1 MSKLYYSLS
10 GKVGSVI
17 VLLIVSFL
25 FLSVNQTKADGGVE
39 VTGSIQVKTD
49 SSITV
54 NSLEFLVNSSTKIS
68 GTMGSSLPFDSLKVG
83 SLVKIEAESKIIGKL
98 VATKIR
104 LMTAKINLE
113 LNGKITAR
121 TTNSITV
128 KGTEVFVDTNTII
141 FTQFHAAL
149 SFADLKVGDSVLVKA
164 TQAIG
169 GQLTAVAII
178 VKTENTRQEIELE
191 GKIQA
196 ITETSIKV
204 QDTVFF
210 VDSSTIILSHQ
221 KTVLNF
227 SDLKVGDEVEVRG
240 FLRQDST
247 YLALYIRVEN
257 EEFEQRELEI
267 EGAISAIASN
277 SITVNM
283 VTFKVDS
290 STVIYAHEGGVLNF
304 SDLKV
309 GDQVEVKAILLSDS
323 TYKAVRIKLE
333 NEESDNELEVAGLI
347 DSVSTDNI
355 IVGGYKI
362 YVNSQTKIYNHF
374 KQSLTFADLKVGT
387 FVVVK
392 ANLQNTTYLAA
403 TIKVR
408 NNINAESNF
417 TGAIESIS
425 GSSITVKGLIFVTD
439 QNTEFLDD
447 NRNTITITDL
457 KVGQIVKIKATLQSG
472 NQYLALRVIAK
483 NFWRPTVKVEGAIE
497 NLTLT
502 SITVMGK
509 TFAVDSSTLVVGH
522 GTGVITFASLTLGLN
537 VEVKGS
543 LTTSGVLT
551 AKLIKVHP
559 AHEFE
564 VHGKIDTLSAN
575 QFVVAGLTIKT
586 DQNTV
591 YYDEFD
597 KQVTFDSLK
606 VNQLVEV
613 KYVKTITNENL
624 AVKVEI
630 EKDPHT
636 VQFNGVVTATSTN
649 SIRLSIPSFSLTSN
663 TVFIS
668 STYSPVQSASIKVGQ
683 SVTVWADQS
692 PNGSLQAVQ
701 VQQISAVVTAVE
713 GNKDNLPVSYE
724 LKQNY
729 PNPFNPTTEIAF
741 TLANQENV
749 SLVVYNIIG
758 QEVATLISSPMS
770 VGSHAVKFNASNLSS
785 GIYLYRLKAG
795 NFVSIKKMILLK

>member
-25 FLSVNQTKADGGVE
+25 FLSVNQIKADGGVE

-283 VTFKVDS
+283 VT
-290 STVIYAHEGGVLNF
+290 
-304 SDLKV
+304 LKV
-309 GDQVEVKAILLSDS
+309 
-323 TYKAVRIKLE
+323 TM
-333 NEESDNELEVAGLI
+333 
-347 DSVSTDNI
+347 
-355 IVGGYKI
+355 
-362 YVNSQTKIYNHF
+362 F
-374 KQSLTFADLKVGT
+374 
-387 FVVVK
+387 
-392 ANLQNTTYLAA
+392 
-403 TIKVR
+403 
-408 NNINAESNF
+408 
-417 TGAIESIS
+417 
-425 GSSITVKGLIFVTD
+425 
-439 QNTEFLDD
+439 
-447 NRNTITITDL
+447 
-457 KVGQIVKIKATLQSG
+457 
-472 NQYLALRVIAK
+472 
-483 NFWRPTVKVEGAIE
+483 
-497 NLTLT
+497 
-502 SITVMGK
+502 TVM
-509 TFAVDSSTLVVGH
+509 
-522 GTGVITFASLTLGLN
+522 
-537 VEVKGS
+537 
-543 LTTSGVLT
+543 
-551 AKLIKVHP
+551 
-559 AHEFE
+559 
-564 VHGKIDTLSAN
+564 
-575 QFVVAGLTIKT
+575 
-586 DQNTV
+586 
-591 YYDEFD
+591 
-597 KQVTFDSLK
+597 
-606 VNQLVEV
+606 
-613 KYVKTITNENL
+613 
-624 AVKVEI
+624 
-630 EKDPHT
+630 
-636 VQFNGVVTATSTN
+636 
-649 SIRLSIPSFSLTSN
+649 
-663 TVFIS
+663 
-668 STYSPVQSASIKVGQ
+668 
-683 SVTVWADQS
+683 
-692 PNGSLQAVQ
+692 
-701 VQQISAVVTAVE
+701 
-713 GNKDNLPVSYE
+713 
-724 LKQNY
+724 
-729 PNPFNPTTEIAF
+729 
-741 TLANQENV
+741 
-749 SLVVYNIIG
+749 
-758 QEVATLISSPMS
+758 
-770 VGSHAVKFNASNLSS
+770 
-785 GIYLYRLKAG
+785 
-795 NFVSIKKMILLK
+795 LLEALL

>member
-1 MSKLYYSLS
+1 MSKLHYSLS

-227 SDLKVGDEVEVRG
+227 GDLKVGDEVEVRG

-447 NRNTITITDL
+447 NRNTITISDL

-509 TFAVDSSTLVVGH
+509 TFAVDSSTIVVGH

-543 LTTSGVLT
+543 LTTAGVLT

-559 AHEFE
+559 DHEFE

-613 KYVKTITNENL
+613 KYVKTVTNENL

-636 VQFNGVVTATSTN
+636 VQFNGVVTATSAN

-692 PNGSLQAVQ
+692 PSGNLQAVQ
-701 VQQISAVVTAVE
+701 VQQISAVVTDLE

-770 VGSHAVKFNASNLSS
+770 AGSHAVKFNAANLSS

>member
-1 MSKLYYSLS
+1 MSKLHYSLG

-25 FLSVNQTKADGGVE
+25 FLSANQIKADGRVE

-68 GTMGSSLPFDSLKVG
+68 GTMSSSLPFDSLKVG
-83 SLVKIEAESKIIGKL
+83 SLVKVEAEAKIVGKL

-141 FTQFHAAL
+141 FTQFHAAV
-149 SFADLKVGDSVLVKA
+149 SFADLKIGDSVLVKA
-164 TQAIG
+164 TQAVG

-196 ITETSIKV
+196 ITGTSIKV
-204 QDTVFF
+204 QNTVFF
-210 VDSSTIILSHQ
+210 VDGSTIILSHQ
-221 KTVLNF
+221 KAVLHF
-227 SDLKVGDEVEVRG
+227 SDLKVGDKVEVRG

-257 EEFEQRELEI
+257 EEFEKRELEI
-267 EGAISAIASN
+267 EGAISAIASG

-290 STVIYAHEGGVLNF
+290 STVIYAHEGGILSF

-323 TYKAVRIKLE
+323 TYKALRIKLE
-333 NEESDNELEVAGLI
+333 NEDSANELEVAGLI
-347 DSVSTDNI
+347 DSVNSDNI

-362 YVNSQTKIYNHF
+362 YVNSQTKIYNQF
-374 KQSLTFADLKVGT
+374 KQSLAFVDLKVGT

-392 ANLQNTTYLAA
+392 ANLQNSTYLAL

-408 NNINAESNF
+408 NNNNAESNF

-447 NRNTITITDL
+447 NRNTITINDL

-537 VEVKGS
+537 VEVKGA

-551 AKLIKVHP
+551 AKLIKLHP

-564 VHGKIDTLSAN
+564 VRGKIDSLSVT

-586 DQNTV
+586 DLNTV

-613 KYVKTITNENL
+613 KYVKTVTNENL
-624 AVKVEI
+624 AVK
-630 EKDPHT
+630 
-636 VQFNGVVTATSTN
+636 F
-649 SIRLSIPSFSLTSN
+649 
-663 TVFIS
+663 
-668 STYSPVQSASIKVGQ
+668 
-683 SVTVWADQS
+683 
-692 PNGSLQAVQ
+692 
-701 VQQISAVVTAVE
+701 
-713 GNKDNLPVSYE
+713 
-724 LKQNY
+724 
-729 PNPFNPTTEIAF
+729 
-741 TLANQENV
+741 
-749 SLVVYNIIG
+749 
-758 QEVATLISSPMS
+758 
-770 VGSHAVKFNASNLSS
+770 
-785 GIYLYRLKAG
+785 
-795 NFVSIKKMILLK
+795 

>member
-323 TYKAVRIKLE
+323 AYKAVRIKLE

-543 LTTSGVLT
+543 LTTAGVLT

-636 VQFNGVVTATSTN
+636 VQFNGVVTATSAN

-692 PNGSLQAVQ
+692 PSGNLQAVQ
-701 VQQISAVVTAVE
+701 VQQISAVVTDLE

-770 VGSHAVKFNASNLSS
+770 AGSHAVKFNASNLSS

>member
-1 MSKLYYSLS
+1 
-10 GKVGSVI
+10 
-17 VLLIVSFL
+17 
-25 FLSVNQTKADGGVE
+25 
-39 VTGSIQVKTD
+39 
-49 SSITV
+49 
-54 NSLEFLVNSSTKIS
+54 
-68 GTMGSSLPFDSLKVG
+68 
-83 SLVKIEAESKIIGKL
+83 
-98 VATKIR
+98 
-104 LMTAKINLE
+104 
-113 LNGKITAR
+113 
-121 TTNSITV
+121 
-128 KGTEVFVDTNTII
+128 
-141 FTQFHAAL
+141 
-149 SFADLKVGDSVLVKA
+149 
-164 TQAIG
+164 
-169 GQLTAVAII
+169 
-178 VKTENTRQEIELE
+178 
-191 GKIQA
+191 
-196 ITETSIKV
+196 
-204 QDTVFF
+204 
-210 VDSSTIILSHQ
+210 
-221 KTVLNF
+221 
-227 SDLKVGDEVEVRG
+227 
-240 FLRQDST
+240 
-247 YLALYIRVEN
+247 
-257 EEFEQRELEI
+257 
-267 EGAISAIASN
+267 
-277 SITVNM
+277 
-283 VTFKVDS
+283 
-290 STVIYAHEGGVLNF
+290 
-304 SDLKV
+304 LKV

-447 NRNTITITDL
+447 NRNTITISDL

-509 TFAVDSSTLVVGH
+509 TFAVDSSTIVVGH

-543 LTTSGVLT
+543 LTTAGVLT

-559 AHEFE
+559 DHEFE

-613 KYVKTITNENL
+613 KYVKTVTNENL

-636 VQFNGVVTATSTN
+636 VQFNGVVTATSAN

-692 PNGSLQAVQ
+692 PSGNLQAVQ
-701 VQQISAVVTAVE
+701 VQQISAVVTDLE

-770 VGSHAVKFNASNLSS
+770 AGSHAVKFNAANLSS

>member
-68 GTMGSSLPFDSLKVG
+68 GTMGSSLPYDSLKVG

-447 NRNTITITDL
+447 NRNTITISDL

-509 TFAVDSSTLVVGH
+509 TFAVDSSTIVVGH

-543 LTTSGVLT
+543 LTTAGVLT

-613 KYVKTITNENL
+613 KYVKTVTNENL

-636 VQFNGVVTATSTN
+636 VQFNGVVTATSAN

-692 PNGSLQAVQ
+692 PSGNLQAVQ
-701 VQQISAVVTAVE
+701 VQQISAVVTDLE

-770 VGSHAVKFNASNLSS
+770 AGSHAVKFNAANLSS

>member
-149 SFADLKVGDSVLVKA
+149 NFADLKVGDSVLVKA

-309 GDQVEVKAILLSDS
+309 GDQVEVKAILLNDS

-497 NLTLT
+497 NLTLI

-509 TFAVDSSTLVVGH
+509 TFAVDSSTIVVGH

-543 LTTSGVLT
+543 LTTAGVLT

-559 AHEFE
+559 DHEFE

-613 KYVKTITNENL
+613 KYVKTVTNENL

-636 VQFNGVVTATSTN
+636 VQFNGVVTATSAN
-649 SIRLSIPSFSLTSN
+649 SIRLSVPSFSLTSN

-692 PNGSLQAVQ
+692 PSGNLQAVQ
-701 VQQISAVVTAVE
+701 VQQISAVVTDLE

-770 VGSHAVKFNASNLSS
+770 AGSHAVKFNASNLSS

>member
-227 SDLKVGDEVEVRG
+227 GDLKVGDEVEVRG

-447 NRNTITITDL
+447 NRNTITISDL

-509 TFAVDSSTLVVGH
+509 TFAVDSSTIVVGH

-543 LTTSGVLT
+543 LTTAGVLT

-559 AHEFE
+559 DHEFE

-586 DQNTV
+586 DQYTV

-613 KYVKTITNENL
+613 KYVKTVTNENL

-636 VQFNGVVTATSTN
+636 VQFNGVVTATSAN

-692 PNGSLQAVQ
+692 PSGNLQAVQ
-701 VQQISAVVTAVE
+701 VQQISAVVTDLE

-770 VGSHAVKFNASNLSS
+770 AGSHAVKFNAANLSS